1 LTFTR
6 REEQDMLTT
15 SASIALGLAFVLI
28 GGLNVWLMFESMSRL
43 RSAQASSRMLALHR
57 AGGYLFIALFCVM
70 GSVMIARLRDGAG
83 EASPTVTVHLA
94 LAMVLSPLLFLKV
107 LIARYY
113 KSQHGLL
120 MPIGLT
126 IFVLA
131 FALVASAV
139 APHLARAPGVGAG
152 WKSIAVVSLVCLA
165 VIPLALR
172 RPGRGS
178 AAVPAAQVAPAAA
191 PRPTGGPFLLRLVRI
206 TPQTPDARTLRF
218 TVPGRQ
224 TIDARP
230 GQFLTFSF
238 LFDGKK
244 ETRCY
249 SICSSPTRAG
259 YVEITPK
266 RVANGRV
273 SVFLNDRAEVG
284 MTVEAAGPFGHFCLD
299 ATNDRS
305 IVLLAA
311 GSGITP
317 MMAMLRYI
325 DDLGL
330 DTEVT
335 LLYCVRTSKDII
347 FRDELE
353 DLRSRVKHFRLHV
366 LLSQP
371 DPEWS
376 GARGRISREFVRNAV
391 PEVGGRVFF
400 LCGPPPFMEAA
411 REILTALGARPEA
424 IRQESFGGRGGEVQ
438 PFAGEGGFSVEFAR
452 SGRAGTIRHG
462 ETLLQA
468 AAANGVEIPSAC
480 RQGQCGT
487 CKTRVLDGRV
497 RMAADHGL
505 DPESRAR
512 GYVLTCVARADGDV
526 KLDA

>member
-1 LTFTR
+1 
-6 REEQDMLTT
+6 MLTT

-28 GGLNVWLMFESMSRL
+28 GGINVWLVLGALSRL
-43 RSAQASSRMLALHR
+43 KSARASSRMLALHR

-70 GSVMIARLRDGAG
+70 GSVMIARLRR
-83 EASPTVTVHLA
+83 EAADVSPTVTVHLA

-120 MPIGLT
+120 MPIGLS

-172 RPGRGS
+172 RPRSSS
-178 AAVPAAQVAPAAA
+178 ATTRPAAA
-191 PRPTGGPFLLRLVRI
+191 PGGPLVLRLVRI
-206 TPQTPDARTLRF
+206 TPQAPDARTLRF
-218 TVPGRQ
+218 ALPTGKA
-224 TIDARP
+224 IDARP

-238 LFDGKK
+238 LVDGKT
-244 ETRCY
+244 EVRCY
-249 SICSSPTRAG
+249 SICSSPARSG

-273 SVFLNDRAEVG
+273 SVFLNDRARVG
-284 MTVEAAGPFGHFCLD
+284 MTVEATGPFGRFCLD
-299 ATNDRS
+299 PANDPRV
-305 IVLLAA
+305 VLLAA

-330 DTEVT
+330 ETDVT
-335 LLYCVRTSKDII
+335 LLYCARTSKDIL
-347 FRDELE
+347 FRRELE
-353 DLRSRVKHFRLHV
+353 ELPARVRHFRLHV
-366 LLSQP
+366 MLSQP
-371 DPEWS
+371 DPEWP
-376 GARGRISREFVRNAV
+376 GARGHISRDFVRQAV
-391 PEVGGRVFF
+391 PETDGRVFF
-400 LCGPPPFMEAA
+400 LCGPPPFMDAA
-411 REILTALGARPEA
+411 REILTALGVNPEA
-424 IRQESFGGRGGEVQ
+424 IRQESFGGGAIPLPPR
-438 PFAGEGGFSVEFAR
+438 PDEGGFSVEFAR
-452 SGRAGTIRHG
+452 SGKAGTIRDG

-487 CKTRVLDGRV
+487 CKTRLLGGRV

-512 GYVLTCVARADGDV
+512 GYVLTCVARAEGDV